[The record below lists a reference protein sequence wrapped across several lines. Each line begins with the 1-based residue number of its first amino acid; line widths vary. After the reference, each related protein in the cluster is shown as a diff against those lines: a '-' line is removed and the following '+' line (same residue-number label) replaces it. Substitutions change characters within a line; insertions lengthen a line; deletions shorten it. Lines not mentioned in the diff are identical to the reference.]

1 MLVSAC
7 LVAWTLVAPQ
17 GPQTPLLPWGPRLDR
32 GQELVYRGLFTE
44 ENSKRGSKITRRFQV
59 ENRILVLETLP
70 TGTKVAVLTI
80 TEAQESN
87 LTKLDTHQAVDL
99 QLGRVDLKGRIA
111 FDSGEPLQIPQQG
124 PPVIE
129 GGCFVELPAV
139 KAASATEWTTAE
151 AGGPHQWRMTG
162 AEAVEGQA
170 CVKLLGVQQSE
181 DWEHPRGGRTACRR
195 HDTVWLSPPMG
206 VAVRYER
213 VVERREATS
222 PEPVQRATASF
233 QLESSLIYPGQLFRD
248 REAEIHLYRQYS
260 QLAENLF
267 RAPSPDSPRRLGAL
281 AAKIA
286 YHCDSQPPTPFRA
299 ALKAL
304 QSRLESAA
312 RGDLPPVPSE
322 KETHPASAPP
332 AGNSTAPDFVTAE
345 MNTGAAVRLQSL
357 RGRPVLLLFFDPRS
371 ASAIET
377 LRFGQTIAQT
387 THVSVLG
394 LNVTNEAG
402 PVLPE
407 HELKLTFPLVKAAEL
422 RSAYGVDATPKIILI
437 DGAGSIRRTFEGWG
451 KETPSLVREELSA
464 LEQIQNR
471 KSEIPK

>member
-7 LVAWTLVAPQ
+7 LVAWTLVASQ

-32 GQELVYRGLFTE
+32 GQELVYRGSFTE

-70 TGTKVAVLTI
+70 TGIKIAVLTI
-80 TEAQESN
+80 AEAQESN
-87 LTKLDTHQAVDL
+87 LTRLDPHRAVNL

-129 GGCFVELPAV
+129 GGCFVELPTV
-139 KAASATEWTTAE
+139 KAASATKWTAAE

-170 CVKLLGVQQSE
+170 CAKLLGVQQSE
-181 DWEHPRGGRTACRR
+181 DWDHPSIGRTALRR
-195 HDTVWLSPPMG
+195 YDTVWLSPPMG

-222 PEPVQRATASF
+222 PEPVQQATANF
-233 QLESSLIYPGQLFRD
+233 QLESSLTYPGQLFRD
-248 REAEIHLYRQYS
+248 REAEINLYCQYS
-260 QLAENLF
+260 QLAESLF

-281 AAKIA
+281 AEKIA
-286 YHCDSQPPTPFRA
+286 YHCDTQPPTPFRP

-304 QSRLESAA
+304 QSRLESAS

-322 KETHPASAPP
+322 KEIRPALASAV
-332 AGNSTAPDFVTAE
+332 GNSTAPDFVATD
-345 MNTGAAVRLQSL
+345 MNNGAAVRLQLL

-377 LRFGQTIAQT
+377 LRFAQTIAQT

-394 LNVTNEAG
+394 LSVTNEAA

-407 HELKLTFPLVKAAEL
+407 HDLKLTFPLVKAAEL
-422 RSAYGVDATPKIILI
+422 RSAYGVDATPKIILL
-437 DGAGSIRRTFEGWG
+437 DGFGLIRGTFDGWG
-451 KETPSLVREELSA
+451 EETPSLVREELIRLGA
-464 LEQIQNR
+464 
-471 KSEIPK
+471 KAP